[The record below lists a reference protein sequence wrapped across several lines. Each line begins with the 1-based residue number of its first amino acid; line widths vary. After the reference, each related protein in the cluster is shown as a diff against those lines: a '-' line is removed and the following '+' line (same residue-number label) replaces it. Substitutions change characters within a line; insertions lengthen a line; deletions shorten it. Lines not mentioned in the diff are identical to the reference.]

1 MPEAI
6 KPSPNDP
13 NFTRNLAKWIQIQNA
28 CRDIEKQAAITQ
40 EEMSP
45 TKKDPPQ
52 KPGSTISGFGLFAD
66 TVNPLRHEP
75 NIRQPLNEEIADL
88 TANESV
94 KKRIKIK
101 RLVNKTTSARRPPSP
116 NAKFITQRVLTC
128 SQGVF
133 PGHINIFSA
142 SKFDPAKD
150 EYQTS
155 TSQDS
160 SPDKF
165 DQNSLDIQSKDLGK
179 TLQGTE
185 NSPGQS
191 KKDRKKSRNDS
202 FIQNMSPNKSAKK
215 LSIGPSS
222 FFRGGQ

>member
-13 NFTRNLAKWIQIQNA
+13 NFTRNLAKWIQIQNTR
-28 CRDIEKQAAITQ
+28 RDLEKQAAITK

-52 KPGSTISGFGLFAD
+52 KPGSTISGFGQFAD

-75 NIRQPLNEEIADL
+75 DIRQPPTEEITDL
-88 TANESV
+88 TANDTV

-116 NAKFITQRVLTC
+116 NSKFIAQRVLTC

-133 PGHINIFSA
+133 PGHINIFSP
-142 SKFDPAKD
+142 SKLDPAKD
-150 EYQTS
+150 EDQSS
-155 TSQDS
+155 TS
-160 SPDKF
+160 
-165 DQNSLDIQSKDLGK
+165 
-179 TLQGTE
+179 
-185 NSPGQS
+185 
-191 KKDRKKSRNDS
+191 
-202 FIQNMSPNKSAKK
+202 
-215 LSIGPSS
+215 
-222 FFRGGQ
+222 